1 MLFLY
6 FFFLF
11 SFFSTFFVIFF
22 LALER
27 CHLWVVD
34 FIFKLLV
41 LCHTLIN
48 SFTVYSYFN
57 FSQFQFYMI
66 YTSLIIFFQVI
77 SLLIILVFL
86 AILIYEEHELLVFDS
101 INIIFTVSSIILA
114 LEKSWYIYF
123 LLSGIVAAI
132 IIYTFILIILAY
144 LSYYHFVFN
153 SDIGIR
159 IFFAIYN
166 LFVWSL
172 VILDY
177 NLSIGFLVFQL
188 FFYWAQIII
197 IILLILGVLYCIFG
211 QLE

>member
-1 MLFLY
+1 
-6 FFFLF
+6 
-11 SFFSTFFVIFF
+11 
-22 LALER
+22 
-27 CHLWVVD
+27 
-34 FIFKLLV
+34 
-41 LCHTLIN
+41 
-48 SFTVYSYFN
+48 
-57 FSQFQFYMI
+57 MI